1 VQNLPALIST
11 KENKRGVAVI
21 DINWTMWVQ
30 LVNFFLLLGI
40 LHVLLYRP
48 LLRVLDRRKMDL
60 EGSRSR
66 VTELDAQISEKMT
79 AYQAQLHEAKVRGSQ
94 EKSVLR
100 QQAAREEAQLLSGA
114 HQQASERLQAMKT
127 AVATDAETAR
137 QGLRRETDALAGQIA
152 SKILGR
158 GV

>member
-1 VQNLPALIST
+1 
-11 KENKRGVAVI
+11 VI
-21 DINWTMWVQ
+21 EINWTMWVQ
-30 LVNFFLLLGI
+30 LVNFFLLLGV

-48 LLRVLDRRKMDL
+48 LLRVLDRRKEAL
-60 EGSRSR
+60 EGSRNR

-79 AYQAQLHEAKVRGSQ
+79 AYQVRLHEAKLRGSQ
-94 EKSVLR
+94 EKTVLR
-100 QQAAREEAQLLSGA
+100 QQAAREEAQLLAGA

-127 AVATDAETAR
+127 AVATDAEAAR
-137 QGLRRETDALAGQIA
+137 QGLRRETEALAGQIA

>member
-1 VQNLPALIST
+1 
-11 KENKRGVAVI
+11 VI
-21 DINWTMWVQ
+21 EINWTVWVQ
-30 LVNFFLLLGI
+30 LVNFFLLLGV

-48 LLRVLDRRKMDL
+48 LLQVLDRRKAAL

-66 VTELDAQISEKMT
+66 VAELDSQINEKMA

-94 EKSVLR
+94 EKSALR
-100 QQAAREEAQLLSGA
+100 QQAAGEEAKLLAGA
-114 HQQASERLQAMKT
+114 HQQASERLQALKT
-127 AVATDAETAR
+127 SVAAEAEAAR
-137 QGLRRETDALAGQIA
+137 QALHRETEALAGQIA